1 MNLKELK
8 EVDLKVKESR
18 NEEKT
23 NLLVRLG
30 HQRAKIL
37 KLVEAEILVNWYLAF
52 WLVNIYLPIMP

>member
-30 HQRAKIL
+30 QQRAKIL
-37 KLVEAEILVNWYLAF
+37 KLVEAEILVN
-52 WLVNIYLPIMP
+52 